1 MSHRKIDRR
10 AFLAQCRALG
20 LGLPWLPLLLEGCGE
35 DVGGLYSNFEV
46 GFSGR
51 VIVVGAGASG
61 LAAGYLLQRYGID
74 FEILEASSDIGGRVK
89 RAPDFADFPID
100 VGAEWI
106 HEDPVILA
114 NLIDDS
120 TVEGSIDVVPY
131 SPDTV
136 YTWSNGR
143 LNRLNAGGN
152 FYSEFKFK
160 STTWYGF
167 LETYF
172 ASGFRDRISL
182 DTPVTRIDTQ
192 GDGVIITDA
201 QGMERQAD
209 RVLITV
215 PVQVLR
221 SDIIEFTPALPQA
234 KRDALDQVQIPDG
247 IKVFIEF
254 SERFYPDILLVGA
267 VLSDSFTEKIYYD
280 AAFRKDSGRNVM
292 GLFWVSEQ
300 ASEFTSLGSDQEI
313 VDAMLAEL
321 DQMFDGQASSSYVDH
336 VVQNWSQEPYIRGA
350 YSTGFGTST
359 EATQAALIEPVDDK
373 LFFSGE
379 ALATDNSATVPGA
392 MQSAY
397 AAIEALLRS

>member
-1 MSHRKIDRR
+1 MSQRKIDRR
-10 AFLAQCRALG
+10 AFLAQCKALG

-35 DVGGLYSNFEV
+35 EVGGLYSNFEV

-51 VIVVGAGASG
+51 VIVVGAGAAG

-74 FEILEASSDIGGRVK
+74 FEILEASSDFGGRVK
-89 RAPDFADFPID
+89 RASGFADFPID
-100 VGAEWI
+100 IGAEWI

-114 NLIDDS
+114 NLIDDA

-143 LNRLNAGGN
+143 LNRLNAGSN
-152 FYSEFKFK
+152 FYSEHKFE

-172 ASGFRDRISL
+172 ASGFLDRIRL

-192 GDGVIITDA
+192 GSGVLVTDQA
-201 QGMERQAD
+201 GTEHQAD
-209 RVLITV
+209 RVLVTV
-215 PVQVLR
+215 PIEVMR
-221 SDIIEFTPALPQA
+221 SDLIEFVPALPPA
-234 KRDALDQVQIPDG
+234 KTDALAQVLIPDG

-254 SERFYPDILLVGA
+254 SERFYPDILLVGG

-280 AAFRKDSGRNVM
+280 AAFRKDSGDNIM

-300 ASEFTSLGSDQEI
+300 ASALTSLETDQEI
-313 VDAMLAEL
+313 IDAVLAEL
-321 DQMFDGQASSSYVDH
+321 DEMFDGRATAAYVKH
-336 VVQNWSQEPYIRGA
+336 VVQNWSREPYIRGA
-350 YSTGFGTST
+350 YSTDFGGST
-359 EATQAALIEPVDDK
+359 EATQAALIAPVDDK
-373 LFFSGE
+373 LFFAGE
-379 ALATDNSATVPGA
+379 ALSTDNSSTVPGA

-397 AAIEALLRS
+397 AAIENLLRG